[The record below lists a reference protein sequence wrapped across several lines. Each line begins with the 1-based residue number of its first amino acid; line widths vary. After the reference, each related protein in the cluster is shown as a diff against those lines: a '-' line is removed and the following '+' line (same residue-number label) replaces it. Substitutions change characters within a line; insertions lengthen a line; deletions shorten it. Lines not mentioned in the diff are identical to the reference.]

1 MHNVSHCMSLSAY
14 LIDAIVFCSFA
25 PKKQV
30 ARAVS
35 CDNCVVGDIAGI
47 GGRVSR
53 PRFVHLGDALK
64 RKSTFSGRFALTGV
78 AAAALVLAA
87 PAAWSLGLG
96 RLQVQ
101 SALGEALRAEIDVT
115 SVTPEEAANLRV
127 RIATPEAYR
136 AAGVDY
142 NPVLPGTQAE
152 LLRRADGRPYLRL
165 TSDRGV
171 QEPFVDVILE
181 LNWATGKMVR
191 EYTLLFD
198 PPVTA
203 RAAPPPAPATSPT
216 MSAAAPVPAPV
227 APVRPAERRAA
238 APPAPALSPAAPAPA
253 PVRAAAEPAAPRAPR
268 PAAAG
273 ADEYRVKAG
282 DSLSR
287 IASRM
292 LRPGVSL
299 DQMLV
304 SLYRGNPQ
312 AFMDNNMNRLK
323 SGVVLAVPSA
333 ETVKSATPAEARQVI
348 QAQSADF
355 GAYRQRLASGVPAA
369 RTEGSARQSS
379 GKVEAKVNDSKQ
391 AANAT
396 PDKLTLSKGAA
407 SPKANAAEEKISKD
421 KAKKA
426 DDVRVAEL
434 AKNVDEL
441 KKLSGAAASAA
452 AAKPA
457 PAPAPAVAATPAKP
471 PAAAPAPAPAA
482 PPPPAPAP
490 APAPVSIPVPVPVP
504 TPPPAPAPAPVA
516 PAPAVAPPPVIAAAS
531 APAPASAPVIAA
543 APPAPK
549 PAASAAA
556 KPVPVP
562 IEEPSMLG
570 SLLDDNPMGLGLGA
584 LAIALLGGYGAYR
597 FSKRAKKDS
606 GETSFLESRLQ
617 PDSFFGASGGQR
629 IDTRDAGGASSSM
642 SYSLSQLDAIGD
654 VDPVAEADVYLAYG
668 RDLQAEEIL
677 KEAMRSNPD
686 RMAIRTKL
694 LEVYAKRRDTK
705 GFELL
710 ATQLYALTR
719 GEGEDWAKA
728 QELGAQIDPDNALFQ
743 PGGTP
748 AMAKSA
754 NGEMIEPLGAS
765 TMPQSVLPSPSQF
778 GSSVTG
784 VPPIDS
790 GSMDLDLD
798 LGAGLTAPAPLQ
810 AIAPVAASTPKAAKS
825 DAMALDFSLPEV
837 PELQGKAAAAVV
849 EPSAFDLSDISLDLD
864 MPATAPVK
872 AAAAP
877 AVAAAASGFGDLG
890 LPGMDTDGDDDPL
903 SRKLELAEEFRQIGD
918 TDGARDLLNEV
929 VAKSTGAVKSRAQSM
944 LADLG

>member
-1 MHNVSHCMSLSAY
+1 M
-14 LIDAIVFCSFA
+14 
-25 PKKQV
+25 
-30 ARAVS
+30 
-35 CDNCVVGDIAGI
+35 
-47 GGRVSR
+47 
-53 PRFVHLGDALK
+53 RFSTRTVYLGDALK
-64 RKSTFSGRFALTGV
+64 RNVTFSGRFALTGV

-101 SALGEALRAEIDVT
+101 SALGETLRAEIDVT
-115 SVTPEEAANLRV
+115 SLSPEEASNLRV
-127 RIATPEAYR
+127 RVAPPEAYR

-165 TSDRGV
+165 SSDRGV

-181 LNWATGKMVR
+181 LSWSTGRLVR

-198 PPVTA
+198 PPVAA
-203 RAAPPPAPATSPT
+203 RATPAPAAPATAPT
-216 MSAAAPVPAPV
+216 MAA
-227 APVRPAERRAA
+227 
-238 APPAPALSPAAPAPA
+238 AAPAPA
-253 PVRAAAEPAAPRAPR
+253 PIAQAPARTTERRAPPARASAPEAAPTPAAAREPR

-273 ADEYRVKAG
+273 VDEYKVKAG

-287 IASRM
+287 IASRTS
-292 LRPGVSL
+292 RPGVSL

-312 AFMDNNMNRLK
+312 AFLDNNMNRLK
-323 SGVVLAVPSA
+323 AGVVLAVPSA
-333 ETVKSATPAEARQVI
+333 ESAQGVTASEAHQVI

-369 RTEGSARQSS
+369 RTEGSARQAS
-379 GKVEAKVNDSKQ
+379 GKVEASVNDRQ
-391 AANAT
+391 QGATPT

-407 SPKANAAEEKISKD
+407 SAKANAAEEKISKD

-434 AKNVDEL
+434 SKNVDEL
-441 KKLSGAAASAA
+441 KKIAGATASAA
-452 AAKPA
+452 APK
-457 PAPAPAVAATPAKP
+457 PAPAVAAAPVAPPAVTPPKPPVLSVPAPTPAPAPPPP
-471 PAAAPAPAPAA
+471 PAPAPSPVAPPVPAPTPAPAPAPAA
-482 PPPPAPAP
+482 PASVPAVVAVPAPT
-490 APAPVSIPVPVPVP
+490 V
-504 TPPPAPAPAPVA
+504 
-516 PAPAVAPPPVIAAAS
+516 AS
-531 APAPASAPVIAA
+531 APVPASAPVIAA
-543 APPAPK
+543 ASAAVAPK
-549 PAASAAA
+549 PAASAALKPKA
-556 KPVPVP
+556 APVPV
-562 IEEPSMLG
+562 EEPSVLG
-570 SLLDDNPMGLGLGA
+570 SLLDDNPMALGIGA
-584 LAIALLGGYGAYR
+584 LAIALVGGFGAYR

-677 KEAMRSNPD
+677 KEAMRSSPD

-728 QELGAQIDPDNALFQ
+728 QELGAQIDPDNALFK
-743 PGGTP
+743 PGGSP
-748 AMAKSA
+748 AMAHGAS
-754 NGEMIEPLGAS
+754 GEMIEPLGAS

-784 VPPIDS
+784 VAEHDS
-790 GSMDLDLD
+790 GNMDLDLD
-798 LGAGLTAPAPLQ
+798 LGNPDAGSPASAPAPHQ
-810 AIAPVAASTPKAAKS
+810 VTQPVLAADLRPTEY
-825 DAMALDFSLPEV
+825 DASSLDFSMPEV
-837 PELQGKAAAAVV
+837 PELQGKTAHPVV

-864 MPATAPVK
+864 MPAPAPTP
-872 AAAAP
+872 AAVP
-877 AVAAAASGFGDLG
+877 ATNSSGFGELG
-890 LPGMDTDGDDDPL
+890 LPALGPDGEDDPL

-929 VAKSTGAVKSRAQSM
+929 VAKSTGSMKSRAQSM